1 MSLNPE
7 GGTLSEESTVSIRE
21 LALRCGDIHAAMMQL
36 LPTLAKLSEDELVH
50 RGEADLAKLR
60 SRGRLT
66 DVEMD
71 QLRDVL
77 RVIRADASP
86 RERAEKVEEI
96 YQQMRAPDGSPVAM
110 ALAAIAADSSRSFAQ
125 RAEEAGSVHLISG
138 SEGAVVAADVV
149 GGIAGAFLGDALCG
163 ALCAVMG
170 GAAGAAGLSIVAQE
184 HL

>member
-1 MSLNPE
+1 MSMNPQ
-7 GGTLSEESTVSIRE
+7 GGTVSEESTVSIRE
-21 LALRCGDIHAAMMQL
+21 LALGCVHAAMMQL
-36 LPTLAKLSEDELVH
+36 LPTLSELSEDELVQ
-50 RGEADLAKLR
+50 RGETDLAKLR

-77 RVIRADASP
+77 RVIRTDASP
-86 RERAEKVEEI
+86 REKADKVEEI
-96 YQQMRAPDGSPVAM
+96 FQQMRAPDGSPVAM

-125 RAEEAGSVHLISG
+125 RSEQVGSVHLISG
-138 SEGAVVAADVV
+138 SEGVVVAADVV